1 MDPPLPLQLP
11 LPPPPPYTPTTH
23 LKQPNHIVLPKQ
35 SRNHD
40 HIPKQPILLRPR
52 RRTNPVVWL
61 GAVVCLVFSL
71 VLILFGVATLIIFV
85 GIKPRSPVL
94 DIPAATLSVIYFD
107 SPQLLNGDITFLA
120 NFTNPNRRLGVKFEY
135 LNVELYFSG
144 SLIASEAVEPFRQK
158 AGEVRLIQVHLL
170 SSLVYLQ
177 PNLAIRLQRQEQRNR
192 VVYEIKANFRV
203 KFEVGVV
210 HYSYALHGNCA
221 IEMTSPPN
229 GALIT
234 RHCTTKR

>member
-1 MDPPLPLQLP
+1 MDPPPPLP
-11 LPPPPPYTPTTH
+11 LPPPPPYTPA
-23 LKQPNHIVLPKQ
+23 NHIVLPKQ
-35 SRNHD
+35 ARHHD
-40 HIPKQPILLRPR
+40 HIPKQPILRRPR
-52 RRTNPVVWL
+52 RRTNPMVWL
-61 GAVVCLVFSL
+61 GAVLCLVFSL
-71 VLILFGVATLIIFV
+71 LLIFFGITTLIIFV
-85 GIKPRSPVL
+85 GIKPQSPVL

-107 SPQLLNGDITFLA
+107 SPQFLNGDITFLA
-120 NFTNPNRRLGVKFEY
+120 NFTNPNRKLGVKFEY

-144 SLIASEAVEPFRQK
+144 SLIASEVVEPFRQR

-177 PNLAIRLQRQEQRNR
+177 PNLAIRLLKQEQRNR

-210 HYSYALHGNCA
+210 HYSYALHGNCV